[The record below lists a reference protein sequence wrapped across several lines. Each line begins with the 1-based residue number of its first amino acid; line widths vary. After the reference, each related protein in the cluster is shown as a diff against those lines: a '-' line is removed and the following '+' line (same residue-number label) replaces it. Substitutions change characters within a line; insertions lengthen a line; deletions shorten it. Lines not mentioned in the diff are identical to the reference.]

1 MMRVMKRTLFLAALW
16 VTTQVVADEAAP
28 SPVVQTD
35 PDIGDCAIFREGGS
49 GRIFKAPT
57 YWLKGTIAAMS
68 TERRIAGLCPRMGKP
83 VSAYQQD
90 DWVRIAA
97 STPCVH
103 TDAEVREVDV
113 VRIQFRV
120 DTWETPWSLQHGTT
134 GWLFRG
140 YFLDKAL
147 KKDLIIDMDVSW
159 LERCELRP

>member
-1 MMRVMKRTLFLAALW
+1 MMLMIKRLLLLAVFL
-16 VTTQVVADEAAP
+16 VTTQVVADDAAP
-28 SPVVQTD
+28 LPVLQTE
-35 PDIGDCAIFREGGS
+35 PQIGDCAIFREGGG

-68 TERRIAGLCPRMGKP
+68 AERRMAGRCPEMGKP
-83 VSAYQQD
+83 ISAYQQN

-113 VRIQFRV
+113 LRIQLRV
-120 DTWETPWSLQHGTT
+120 DSWETPWSYQHGTT